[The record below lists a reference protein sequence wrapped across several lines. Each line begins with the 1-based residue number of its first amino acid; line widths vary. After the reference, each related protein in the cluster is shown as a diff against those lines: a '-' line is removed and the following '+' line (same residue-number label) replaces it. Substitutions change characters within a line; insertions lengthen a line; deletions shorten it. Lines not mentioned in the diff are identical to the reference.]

1 MKQRLKTH
9 MINAKKVSTSSLGKP
24 IGILSVKQRLHRNK
38 ILSFRLLIAAFIS
51 FSLLLGLPTL
61 SATASNPSKLQS
73 IGISVADLGNPY
85 FVQLIESATRRAE
98 SIVGQPV
105 KMLIR
110 SDAYDLTRQITQLN
124 YFIEQNVDLILLT
137 AADEEGI
144 APTIAKA
151 QRAGIKVIAV
161 DVKARGA
168 DATITTDNIQAGVIA
183 CEYLAKRMNYQGNM
197 VIINGVAVSSVVERV
212 AGCKSA
218 IRAYPKIILLSDQLN
233 GTGSIDGGMK
243 AMTYLMEAHAKIDSV
258 FSINDPTALGAIR
271 AAKQADRNDFVLA
284 SVDGAPFAIKII
296 QSGKS
301 NWGATAM
308 QKPSQMAEKAIEI
321 GYQLLQGKK
330 VEPNYILIP
339 AELAAQE
346 KTSPSENW

>member
-1 MKQRLKTH
+1 MKQAPNIKQQTGLNKT
-9 MINAKKVSTSSLGKP
+9 KVSA
-24 IGILSVKQRLHRNK
+24 KQTLK
-38 ILSFRLLIAAFIS
+38 CLMALFIS
-51 FSLLLGLPTL
+51 SVMVLGLPTL
-61 SATASNPSKLQS
+61 SATASNPPKLQS

-85 FVQLIESATRRAE
+85 FVKLIESATSRAE
-98 SIVGQPV
+98 SLTGNPV

-110 SDAYDLTRQITQLN
+110 SDAYDLKRQITQLN
-124 YFIEQNVDLILLT
+124 YFIEQDVDLILLT

-218 IRAYPKIILLSDQLN
+218 IRDYPDIVLLSDQYN

-243 AMTYLMEAHAKIDSV
+243 AMTYLMEAYPKIDGV

-271 AAKQADRNDFVLA
+271 AAKQAARDDFVLA
-284 SVDGAPFAIKII
+284 SVDGAPFAVKVIE
-296 QSGKS
+296 SGNS
-301 NWGATAM
+301 NWAATAM
-308 QKPSQMAEKAIEI
+308 QKTTLMAEKAIEI

>member
-1 MKQRLKTH
+1 MNQDANAKYSKQKCLSIINKVSRLKFVATLLLSAL
-9 MINAKKVSTSSLGKP
+9 MT
-24 IGILSVKQRLHRNK
+24 IGI
-38 ILSFRLLIAAFIS
+38 
-51 FSLLLGLPTL
+51 PTL
-61 SATASNPSKLQS
+61 SATASNPPKLQS

-85 FVQLIESATRRAE
+85 FVQLIESATSRAE
-98 SIVGQPV
+98 SLVGQPV

-110 SDAYDLTRQITQLN
+110 SDAYDLKRQITQLN
-124 YFIEQNVDLILLT
+124 YFIEQDVDLILLT

-144 APTIAKA
+144 GPTIAKA

-218 IRAYPKIILLSDQLN
+218 IRAYPKIVLLSDQLN

-243 AMTYLMEAHAKIDSV
+243 AMTYLMEDYANIDGV

-271 AAKQADRNDFVLA
+271 AAKQAGRDDFILA
-284 SVDGAPFAIKII
+284 SVDGAPFAVKVIE
-296 QSGKS
+296 SGNS
-301 NWGATAM
+301 NWAATAM
-308 QKPSQMAEKAIEI
+308 QKPTLMAEKAIEI

-346 KTSPSENW
+346 IDNKVNDW

>member
-1 MKQRLKTH
+1 MTLDTH
-9 MINAKKVSTSSLGKP
+9 AKGLM
-24 IGILSVKQRLHRNK
+24 
-38 ILSFRLLIAAFIS
+38 LSFASKIKTKLTLIS
-51 FSLLLGLPTL
+51 SLLLACLMALGFTSF
-61 SATASNPSKLQS
+61 SATASNPAKLQS

-85 FVQLIESATRRAE
+85 FVQLIESATSRAE
-98 SIVGQPV
+98 TLVGQPV

-110 SDAYDLTRQITQLN
+110 SDAYDLKRQITQLN
-124 YFIEQNVDLILLT
+124 YFIEQDVDLSVLT
-137 AADEEGI
+137 APDEEDIG
-144 APTIAKA
+144 PTIAKA

-218 IRAYPKIILLSDQLN
+218 IHAYPKIVLLNDQLN

-243 AMTYLMEAHAKIDSV
+243 AMTYLMEAYPQIDSV
-258 FSINDPTALGAIR
+258 FSINDPTALGAVR
-271 AAKQADRNDFVLA
+271 AAKQAGRDDFVLA
-284 SVDGAPFAIKII
+284 SVDGAPFAVKII
-296 QSGKS
+296 KSGKS
-301 NWGATAM
+301 NWAATAM
-308 QKPSQMAEKAIEI
+308 QKPTLMAEKAIEI
-321 GYQLLQGKK
+321 GYQLLQAKK

-346 KTSPSENW
+346 IESQSNAW

>member
-1 MKQRLKTH
+1 MKQESNT
-9 MINAKKVSTSSLGKP
+9 KP
-24 IGILSVKQRLHRNK
+24 QQQTGLNK
-38 ILSFRLLIAAFIS
+38 IKMSAKQTLKFLMALFIS
-51 FSLLLGLPTL
+51 GLMVLGLPTL
-61 SATASNPSKLQS
+61 SATASNTPKLQS

-85 FVQLIESATRRAE
+85 FVQLIESATSRAE
-98 SIVGQPV
+98 SLVGQPV

-110 SDAYDLTRQITQLN
+110 SDAYDLKRQITQLN
-124 YFIEQNVDLILLT
+124 YFIEQDVDLILLT

-183 CEYLAKRMNYQGNM
+183 CEYLAKRMNFEGNM

-218 IRAYPKIILLSDQLN
+218 IRDYPKIVLLSDQYN

-243 AMTYLMEAHAKIDSV
+243 AMTYLMEAYPKIDGV

-271 AAKQADRNDFVLA
+271 AAKQAGRNDFVLA
-284 SVDGAPFAIKII
+284 SVDGAPFAVKVIE
-296 QSGKS
+296 SGNS
-301 NWGATAM
+301 NWAATAM
-308 QKPSQMAEKAIEI
+308 QKPTLMAEKAIEI

-346 KTSPSENW
+346 KNTEADNW

>member
-1 MKQRLKTH
+1 MGVFFITYAMVFGLP
-9 MINAKKVSTSSLGKP
+9 NLFASTSP
-24 IGILSVKQRLHRNK
+24 PVKLH
-38 ILSFRLLIAAFIS
+38 A
-51 FSLLLGLPTL
+51 
-61 SATASNPSKLQS
+61 

-85 FVQLIESATRRAE
+85 FVQLIESATSRAE
-98 SIVGQPV
+98 TLVGQPV

-110 SDAYDLTRQITQLN
+110 SDAYDLKRQITQLN
-124 YFIEQNVDLILLT
+124 YFIEQDVDLILLT

-218 IRAYPKIILLSDQLN
+218 IRDYPEIVLLSDQYN

-243 AMTYLMEAHAKIDSV
+243 AMTYLMEAYPKIDGV

-271 AAKQADRNDFVLA
+271 AAKQAGREDFLLA
-284 SVDGAPFAIKII
+284 SVDGAPFAVKLIE
-296 QSGKS
+296 SGKS
-301 NWGATAM
+301 NWAATAM
-308 QKPSQMAEKAIEI
+308 QKPTLMAEKAIEI

-339 AELAAQE
+339 AELASQDIE
-346 KTSPSENW
+346 SQSDTW